1 MDAGNGSAQVGV
13 VHQRQA
19 ELPEPVAGLLVAVIG
34 VAASPAA
41 AVSGGDWV
49 PAPSAA
55 WDVPAG
61 ARCAFPVHGDPVVDQ
76 VQERVLKTY
85 PDGTAECKEFAGPL
99 VLRVTNTAT
108 GASTEVDASGTAV
121 VDYGRDGSTTWRW
134 QGLVFMGFGVGG
146 SNHPAGLY
154 ILDGHY
160 TVEISA
166 TGYRTVR
173 RAHGIEQDI
182 CAALS

>member
-1 MDAGNGSAQVGV
+1 MKRIAAIGTTMA
-13 VHQRQA
+13 
-19 ELPEPVAGLLVAVIG
+19 AVIG

-41 AVSGGDWV
+41 AASGGDWV

-55 WDVPAG
+55 WDIPAG
-61 ARCAFPVHGDPVVDQ
+61 ARCAFPVHGEPVIDQ
-76 VQERVLKTY
+76 VRERVLKTY
-85 PDGTAECKEFAGPL
+85 PDGTAEQKEFAGPL

-108 GASTEVDASGTAV
+108 GASTDVDASGMAI
-121 VDYGRDGSTTWRW
+121 VDYGQDGSTTWRW
-134 QGLVFMGFGVGG
+134 QGPVFMGFGAGK

-160 TVEISA
+160 TVDISA
-166 TGYRTVR
+166 TGYRLVR
-173 RAHGIEQDI
+173 QAEGTEQDI